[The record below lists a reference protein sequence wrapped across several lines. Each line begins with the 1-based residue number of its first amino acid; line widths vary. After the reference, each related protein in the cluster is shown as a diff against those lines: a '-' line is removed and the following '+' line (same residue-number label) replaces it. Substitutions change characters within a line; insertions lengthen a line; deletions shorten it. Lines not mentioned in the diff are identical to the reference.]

1 METLEVG
8 LVEALLRWRLPE
20 GRLASPNEFLS
31 VAEESG
37 LIIDISDWVLRS
49 AIEAAADCHRG
60 AWPQARVAINV
71 SPRQLLDSRFVDRV
85 SNLLQEFD
93 LPARCIEIELTE
105 TVLQT
110 GSATI
115 EALRRLHSLGIDIAL
130 DDFGSG
136 YSSLA
141 SLEQLPLS
149 RIKLDRSLIASI
161 DTSSRSAAIA
171 LAIIGLCRS
180 LSLEVTAEG
189 VERPEQL
196 ALLLAHRSIF
206 LQGYLLCRPVFGN
219 AVVPLL
225 KTLHQDL
232 QLLILSLPHTAHE
245 RDIEK
250 NQLDVSERWPVADTG
265 KTHG

>member
-1 METLEVG
+1 M
-8 LVEALLRWRLPE
+8 
-20 GRLASPNEFLS
+20 ASPNEFLA

-49 AIEAAADCHRG
+49 AIEAAADWHHG

-85 SNLLQEFD
+85 WALLQEFD

-115 EALRRLHSLGIDIAL
+115 EALRRVHSLGIDVAL
-130 DDFGSG
+130 DDFGTG

-196 ALLLAHRSIF
+196 ALLLAHRSMF
-206 LQGYLLCRPVFGN
+206 LQGYLLCRPV
-219 AVVPLL
+219 ADTEIVPLL

-232 QLLILSLPHTAHE
+232 QLLILSLPHTAHK
-245 RDIEK
+245 RDIEE
-250 NQLDVSERWPVADTG
+250 NRLHASDSWPVADTR
-265 KTHG
+265 KPHR